1 MQVFTPCLNPVTGEK
16 EWSLQPE
23 DYDFK
28 QEIARS
34 SYADMLHDKER
45 MKCILKESEEVFHI
59 LEVKEGKF
67 MS

>member
-45 MKCILKESEEVFHI
+45 V
-59 LEVKEGKF
+59 
-67 MS
+67 